1 MKKIKILFA
10 FFTLFSAVTFVS
22 CESEPVDPVLNENLG
37 ENPVGPSVFKVDFS
51 GETHTAIQSSAKF
64 EQGVLAIV
72 GVMSATGEAV
82 TMTIDDFA
90 VKTYNE
96 AFMGYLPGTAT
107 ADGYLNLNPET
118 GQNNGKV
125 VITKVDKVNNTISGT
140 FSFTGWRIDLEMNL
154 SSLVFTNGVF
164 ENVPITGLPQN
175 PGTGNQEFFKAK
187 VNGVEKTFGTI
198 MPMSTEG
205 KLMLSAMN
213 VASQETMSINMPEN
227 ITAGTYS
234 LEMFTDYFATYSS
247 FEGASAASD
256 AGTLKITSNTGGWI
270 KGTFSFTGTNMDDN
284 PMTITNGEFS
294 VEY

>member
-1 MKKIKILFA
+1 MKKIKTLFA
-10 FFTLFSAVTFVS
+10 FLTVFSAMTFVS
-22 CESEPVDPVLNENLG
+22 CETEPVDPVLNENLG
-37 ENPVGPSVFKVDFS
+37 ENPAGPSVFKVDFS

-64 EQGVLAIV
+64 EQGVLAIA
-72 GVMSATGEAV
+72 GVMNASGEVV
-82 TMTIDDFA
+82 TLTIDDFA

-96 AFMGYLPGTAT
+96 AFMGYIPETETA
-107 ADGYLNLNPET
+107 AGYLNINPET

-140 FSFTGWRIDLEMNL
+140 FSFTGWTIDAEMNL
-154 SSLVFTNGVF
+154 SSMVFTNGVF

-175 PGTGNQEFFKAK
+175 PGANQEFFKAK

-198 MPMSTEG
+198 MPMNNGG
-205 KLMLSAMN
+205 KLVLSAMN

-227 ITAGTYS
+227 ITAGTYT
-234 LEMFTDYFATYSS
+234 LETFSDYFATYMSFDGETASS
-247 FEGASAASD
+247 DS
-256 AGTLKITSNTGGWI
+256 GTLKITSNTGGWI
-270 KGTFSFTGTNMDDN
+270 KGTFSFTGTDMDDN